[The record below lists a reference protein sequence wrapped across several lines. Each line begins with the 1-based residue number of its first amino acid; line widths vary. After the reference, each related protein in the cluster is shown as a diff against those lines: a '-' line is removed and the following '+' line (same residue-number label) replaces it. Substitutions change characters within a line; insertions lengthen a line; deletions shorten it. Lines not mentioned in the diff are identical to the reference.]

1 MAKVLPIMLLVN
13 AALMVCNLPLPKIKF
28 STGGLFVRGFKDG
41 REITNTLITDAEMRE
56 MAHGKA
62 AVERLW
68 EACQVPDYRKL
79 APAAHAE
86 LVGTLYRFLM
96 HRGRIPDNWF
106 AAQVEQADRT
116 DGGIDTL
123 SARIAQIR
131 TWTFV
136 ANRPDWLGDPEHWQ
150 GISRDVENKLS
161 DALHD
166 RLTERFVDRRTSVLM
181 RRLRENTMLNTEIGK
196 TGEVIV
202 EGHVIGRLDGFTFA
216 PDAAEAGSDAK
227 ALQATAQK
235 ALAGEIDAGLQGAPL
250 NHIAIDL
257 GFSDLGSPRAMFPDF
272 QFTSLD
278 ASRRW
283 LDANPDTAIRFMR
296 AFIRA
301 HRLFYADSAQ
311 VAKVAC
317 RETGITEQYA
327 ERAWAEYTRAT
338 IFPRDGTASV
348 AAVQALIEVSGL
360 IRELPRRAAMR
371 AETYID
377 SAFAQTALASLPPA

>member
-1 MAKVLPIMLLVN
+1 MLFRSHHPADYTLVAVGPIL
-13 AALMVCNLPLPKIKF
+13 
-28 STGGLFVRGFKDG
+28 SR
-41 REITNTLITDAEMRE
+41 
-56 MAHGKA
+56 
-62 AVERLW
+62 W
-68 EACQVPDYRKL
+68 EKL
-79 APAAHAE
+79 
-86 LVGTLYRFLM
+86 
-96 HRGRIPDNWF
+96 
-106 AAQVEQADRT
+106 Q
-116 DGGIDTL
+116 
-123 SARIAQIR
+123 S
-131 TWTFV
+131 
-136 ANRPDWLGDPEHWQ
+136 
-150 GISRDVENKLS
+150 
-161 DALHD
+161 
-166 RLTERFVDRRTSVLM
+166 
-181 RRLRENTMLNTEIGK
+181 
-196 TGEVIV
+196 
-202 EGHVIGRLDGFTFA
+202 
-216 PDAAEAGSDAK
+216 
-227 ALQATAQK
+227 
-235 ALAGEIDAGLQGAPL
+235 GEIDAGLQGAPL
-250 NHIAIDL
+250 NYIAIDL

-317 RETGITEQYA
+317 RETGITGQYA

-377 SAFAQTALASLPPA
+377 SAFAQAALASLPPA

>member
-1 MAKVLPIMLLVN
+1 MQRLKVGAVSRN
-13 AALMVCNLPLPKIKF
+13 YFNLPLWLGIEAGCFAEEGLALDLHLIEAIDAVTAGLSEGSLDLALNVTENSLLNREHGGDLTVIGGNVNRLPF
-28 STGGLFVRGFKDG
+28 SLIGRPGIRSVSDLRG
-41 REITNTLITDAEMRE
+41 
-56 MAHGKA
+56 
-62 AVERLW
+62 
-68 EACQVPDYRKL
+68 
-79 APAAHAE
+79 
-86 LVGTLYRFLM
+86 
-96 HRGRIPDNWF
+96 
-106 AAQVEQADRT
+106 
-116 DGGIDTL
+116 
-123 SARIAQIR
+123 ARIG
-131 TWTFV
+131 V
-136 ANRPDWLGDPEHWQ
+136 SSL
-150 GISRDVENKLS
+150 K
-161 DALHD
+161 
-166 RLTERFVDRRTSVLM
+166 
-181 RRLRENTMLNTEIGK
+181 
-196 TGEVIV
+196 
-202 EGHVIGRLDGFTFA
+202 
-216 PDAAEAGSDAK
+216 AGSSSLVMRLLADAGLHHPADYTLVAVGPILSRWEK
-227 ALQATAQK
+227 LQS
-235 ALAGEIDAGLQGAPL
+235 GEIDAGLQGAPL

-377 SAFAQTALASLPPA
+377 SAFAQAALASLPPA